1 MFMFESDKPKD
12 FCGIAGVYNHPE
24 AANLVYLM
32 LYALQHRGQE
42 GAGIVS
48 SSIKGFHSVR
58 SSGLVADV
66 FNVENLT
73 TLEGN
78 HAIGHV
84 RYSTTGASV
93 EKNNQPLIVEYSRGN
108 LAVAHNGN
116 IVNGPEIKQELEALG
131 SIFQTTADTET
142 LIHLIAKS
150 TKKDFIQAL
159 ISSAERL
166 KGAYSMVL
174 LNDDSMV
181 AVRDPQGFR
190 PLALGKLNNAWVAAS
205 ETCAFDLIGAEYI
218 RDIEPGEIVK
228 IDKKGLESYRFENG
242 HKKHAYC
249 IFEHIYFSRP
259 DSLVFGHSCWEARK
273 KLGAVLA
280 KEDSLEADLV
290 IPVPDSGVCTAI
302 GYAQEAGICFEM
314 GLIRN
319 HYIGRTFIEP
329 SQSIR
334 DFGVKLK
341 FNVVKEAVKDKRV
354 VVIDDSLVRG
364 TTARKIIK
372 MIRNAGAREIHMR
385 LSSPPIMYP
394 CFYGM
399 DFPTRKELIASTHSL
414 EEIARYLRVDSVAY
428 LSRAGMLKAVE
439 EQQKHFCTACF
450 DGNYPIDF
458 RDRDKLSNQE
468 VIKKQIE
475 SRRLEAVIKESEV

>member
-1 MFMFESDKPKD
+1 MFTAEGDKPKEY
-12 FCGIAGVYNHPE
+12 CGIAGVYGHPE

-48 SSIKGFHSVR
+48 SSVKGFHSIR

-66 FNVENLT
+66 FDGEKLKN
-73 TLEGN
+73 LEGEQ
-78 HAIGHV
+78 AIGHV

-93 EKNNQPLIVEYSRGN
+93 EKNNQPIIVDYSRGN
-108 LAVAHNGN
+108 LALAHNGN
-116 IVNGPEIKQELEALG
+116 IVNAAEIKKELEDFG
-131 SIFQTTADTET
+131 SIFQTTADTEI

-150 TKKDFIQAL
+150 TKKDFVEAL
-159 ISSAERL
+159 ISSLERL

-174 LNDDSMV
+174 LNDEGMV
-181 AVRDPQGFR
+181 AMRDPQGFR
-190 PLALGKLNNAWVAAS
+190 PLALGKLKEGYVVAS
-205 ETCAFDLIGAEYI
+205 ETCAFDLIGAQYV
-218 RDIEPGEIVK
+218 RDIEPGELVK
-228 IDKKGLESYRFENG
+228 IDDQGVHSLRFENG
-242 HKKHAYC
+242 YKAHAFC
-249 IFEHIYFSRP
+249 VFEHIYFSRP

-273 KLGAVLA
+273 KLGVMLA
-280 KEDSLEADLV
+280 KEDQVEADLV

-302 GYAQEAGICFEM
+302 GYAQEAGLPYEM
-314 GLIRN
+314 ALIRN

-364 TTARKIIK
+364 TTARKIVK
-372 MIRNAGAREIHMR
+372 MIRQAGAKEIHMR
-385 LSSPPIMYP
+385 LSSPPVMYP

-399 DFPTRKELIASTHSL
+399 DFPTRKELIASTHTL
-414 EEIARYLRVDSVAY
+414 EEITRYLRVDSVAY
-428 LSRAGMLKAVE
+428 LSKEGMLGAMKEAK
-439 EQQKHFCTACF
+439 KHFCTACF
-450 DGNYPIDF
+450 DGNYPVDF
-458 RDRDKLSNQE
+458 RDRNKLSSQE
-468 VIKKQIE
+468 VVEKQIGKH
-475 SRRLEAVIKESEV
+475 RLETIKEEAYD